1 MRKLIITLTLTIVA
15 LAASAERVKAT
26 FTILDDWGAPVTNAS
41 LKILTPKNAFT
52 LSWNKSIPYSEYNT
66 KTDEKG
72 YASCSFSSPQRRF
85 TLYVDASGFYPEE
98 RGDIFF
104 GKANELNVPILMR
117 KIVKPIEMIK
127 TKLVC
132 LPFPSEKGTFYVDL
146 EKGDWVLPGRKGV
159 VADLSVEYSCHNS
172 EGRTE
177 STAKITFLSGG
188 AYKRKKINSY
198 SFKSEYRAD
207 TNEVYETTFLH
218 SLSFDTPVYGNRILS
233 SALAEDE
240 YLVFRTRVVRD
251 KDGKIVSANYGKI
264 YGEIAAFR
272 NFGYRRC
279 FFNPVP
285 NDTGLEEMEAYEV
298 YKSNQNSVK
307 R

>member
-1 MRKLIITLTLTIVA
+1 MRKLIITLTLMIVA

-26 FTILDDWGAPVTNAS
+26 FTIVDDWGAPVTNAS
-41 LKILTPKNAFT
+41 LKILTPRNAYT
-52 LSWNKSIPYSEYNT
+52 LSWNGSIPHSEYNT

-72 YASCSFSSPQRRF
+72 CATCSFASPQRRF
-85 TLYVDASGFYPEE
+85 TLYVDAAGFYPEE

-117 KIVKPIEMIK
+117 KIVKPVNMIK

-132 LPFPSEKGTFYVDL
+132 LPFPSDKGTFYVDL

-159 VADLSVEYSCHNS
+159 VADLSVEYSCHDS

-188 AYKRKKINSY
+188 AYKRKKIDSS
-198 SFKSEYRAD
+198 SFQSEYSAD
-207 TNEVYETTFLH
+207 TNEVFNASFLH
-218 SLSFDTPVYGNRILS
+218 SLSFDTKGHGNRIAS
-233 SALAEDE
+233 MALEKDE
-240 YLVFRTRVVRD
+240 YLVFRTRVIRD
-251 KDGKIVSANYGKI
+251 NDGKIVSANYGKI

-279 FFNPVP
+279 FFNPVS
-285 NDTGLEEMEAYEV
+285 NDVGLEEMEAYEV
-298 YKSNQNSVK
+298 YKSSQNSVK

>member
-1 MRKLIITLTLTIVA
+1 MRKLIITLTLTTIA
-15 LAASAERVKAT
+15 LAASAERVKST
-26 FTILDDWGAPVTNAS
+26 FNIFDDWGAPVTNAC
-41 LKILTPKNAFT
+41 LEIVTPRDAYT
-52 LSWNKSIPYSEYNT
+52 LSWNGSIPHT
-66 KTDEKG
+66 KHFTMTDEKG
-72 YASCSFSSPQRRF
+72 IASCSFASPQRCF
-85 TLYVDASGFYPEE
+85 TVYIIAPGYYPEE
-98 RGDIFF
+98 KSNISF
-104 GKANELNVPILMR
+104 GSTNEINVPILMR
-117 KIVKPIEMIK
+117 KIIKPISMIK

-132 LPFPSEKGTFYVDL
+132 LPFPSDKGTFYVDL

-159 VADLSVEYSCHNS
+159 VADLSVEYSCHDS

-188 AYKRKKINSY
+188 AYKRKKIVS
-198 SFKSEYRAD
+198 SCFQSEYSAD
-207 TNEVYETTFLH
+207 TNEVFNASFLH
-218 SLSFDTPVYGNRILS
+218 SLSFDTKGHGNRIS
-233 SALAEDE
+233 SLALEKDE

-279 FFNPVP
+279 FFNPIP
-285 NDTGLEEMEAYEV
+285 NDVGLEEMEAYEV
-298 YKSNQNSVK
+298 YKSRQSSTK

>member
-1 MRKLIITLTLTIVA
+1 MRKFIFTLTFTTVA

-26 FTILDDWGAPVTNAS
+26 FKIFDDWGAPVTNAC
-41 LKILTPKNAFT
+41 LEILTPRDAYT
-52 LSWNKSIPYSEYNT
+52 LSWNRSIPQTEHFT
-66 KTDEKG
+66 RTDKKG
-72 YASCSFSSPQRRF
+72 IASCSFASPQRLF
-85 TLYVDASGFYPEE
+85 TLYVRATGFYPE
-98 RGDIFF
+98 RRSNISF
-104 GKANELNVPILMR
+104 GSTNEINVPILMR
-117 KIVKPIEMIK
+117 KIIKPVEMIK

-159 VADLSVEYSCHNS
+159 TPDLKIEYEYRDS
-172 EGRTE
+172 EGRTG
-177 STAKITFLSGG
+177 SNAKIIFLSGG
-188 AYKRKKINSY
+188 AYKRKKIDSY
-198 SFKSEYRAD
+198 CFQSEYAVD
-207 TNEVYETTFLH
+207 TNEVFNASFQH
-218 SLSFDTPVYGNRILS
+218 SLSFDTKGYGNRIASL
-233 SALAEDE
+233 ALEKDE

-285 NDTGLEEMEAYEV
+285 NDVGLEEMEAYEV
-298 YKSNQNSVK
+298 YKSNLNSAK

>member
-1 MRKLIITLTLTIVA
+1 MRKILFTLTLTTIA
-15 LAASAERVKAT
+15 LAASAERVKST
-26 FTILDDWGAPVTNAS
+26 FNIFDDWGAPVTNAC
-41 LKILTPKNAFT
+41 LEIVTPRDAYT
-52 LSWNKSIPYSEYNT
+52 LSWNGSIPHT
-66 KTDEKG
+66 KHFTRTDEKG
-72 YASCSFSSPQRRF
+72 IASCSFASPQRCF
-85 TLYVDASGFYPEE
+85 TLYVDATGFYPER
-98 RGDIFF
+98 RGNIFF
-104 GKANELNVPILMR
+104 GKSNELNVPILMR
-117 KIVKPIEMIK
+117 KIVKPVEMIK

-198 SFKSEYRAD
+198 SFESEYRAD

-218 SLSFDTPVYGNRILS
+218 SLSFDTPVYGNRILNQ
-233 SALAEDE
+233 ALAEDE
-240 YLVFRTRVVRD
+240 YLVFRTRIVRD

-279 FFNPVP
+279 FFNPIP
-285 NDTGLEEMEAYEV
+285 NDTGLEEMEAYKI
-298 YKSNQNSVK
+298 YKSRQNSVK

>member
-1 MRKLIITLTLTIVA
+1 MNKLLTLI
-15 LAASAERVKAT
+15 LACANVLVVNAERVKTT
-26 FTILDDWGAPVTNAS
+26 FTIIDDWGAPVTNAC
-41 LKILTPKNAFT
+41 LEIVTPRDAYT
-52 LSWNKSIPYSEYNT
+52 LSWNGSIPHTKHFT

-72 YASCSFSSPQRRF
+72 IASCSFASPQRCF
-85 TLYVDASGFYPEE
+85 TVYIIAPGYYPEE
-98 RGDIFF
+98 RSNISF
-104 GKANELNVPILMR
+104 GSTNEINVSILMR
-117 KIVKPIEMIK
+117 KIIKPVSMIK

-159 VADLSVEYSCHNS
+159 VADLSVEYSCHDS

-177 STAKITFLSGG
+177 SAAKITFLTGG
-188 AYKRKKINSY
+188 AYKRKKIDSY
-198 SFKSEYRAD
+198 CFQSEYSVD
-207 TNEVYETTFLH
+207 TNEVFNASFLH
-218 SLSFDTPVYGNRILS
+218 SLSFDTKGYGNRIASL
-233 SALAEDE
+233 ALEKDE

-285 NDTGLEEMEAYEV
+285 NDVGLEEMEAYEV
-298 YKSNQNSVK
+298 YKSNLNSAK